1 MMPWYLYGACS
12 TLLYGKRETK
22 KKIVS
27 LYVQM
32 IFLIKKEF
40 LRCSGTVRPSRA
52 ILLTEKIK
60 TSQWRKMCGYI
71 VVFFPPA
78 FIPLTFST
86 RS

>member
-1 MMPWYLYGACS
+1 MVSVLCMFNI
-12 TLLYGKRETK
+12 TLRQKRNE

-27 LYVQM
+27 LCVVQM

-60 TSQWRKMCGYI
+60 TSQWRKLCGYI
-71 VVFFPPA
+71 VVFFLLHS
-78 FIPLTFST
+78 F
-86 RS
+86 R